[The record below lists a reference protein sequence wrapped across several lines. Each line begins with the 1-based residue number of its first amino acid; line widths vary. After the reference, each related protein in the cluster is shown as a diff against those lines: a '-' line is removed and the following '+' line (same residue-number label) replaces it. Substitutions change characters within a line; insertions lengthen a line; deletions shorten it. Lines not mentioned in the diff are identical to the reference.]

1 MHIHTRGYT
10 LIERHFLRAQ
20 NPKRNPRLAA
30 LPQQRARIHTGRHGL
45 HTCYTGTGDLEE
57 ALNFLGVLTFLTV
70 TQEYNDPAL
79 QSHRARPG
87 PGERMAA
94 KVPCECS
101 LLLPILTSERCWAWN
116 AWRDIHALS
125 KGSCVYL
132 PELDLQEFTFP
143 SCLPLEIDV
152 DLFSLTWYG
161 QAIKTQ
167 LDFLS
172 FFFLNRHS

>member
-1 MHIHTRGYT
+1 MALPCTPTPPHTHAHTRMHIHTRGYT

-116 AWRDIHALS
+116 A
-125 KGSCVYL
+125 
-132 PELDLQEFTFP
+132 
-143 SCLPLEIDV
+143 
-152 DLFSLTWYG
+152 
-161 QAIKTQ
+161 
-167 LDFLS
+167 
-172 FFFLNRHS
+172 